1 MLARFI
7 TLLIVI
13 PLLDLILLIIL
24 IHYFGF
30 WQTISF
36 VIGIGIIGAIIA
48 QRKGIDAITRAKKE
62 IRKGNISSV
71 QLSDGLFMILG
82 SILFVIPGIITDAL
96 GIACLIPKSRQTMK
110 NITIRYLKKLYK
122 TLFHIARF

>member
-82 SILFVIPGIITDAL
+82 SILFIIPGIITDAL
-96 GIACLIPKSRQTMK
+96 GIACLIPKSRQIMK
-110 NITIRYLKKLYK
+110 NITLSYIKKLYK
-122 TLFHIARF
+122 TIFPITRF